1 MASASRGG
9 LLQSVERL
17 IYKAFALTSPGRWT
31 IIPGLFPNV
40 PDLSGPSLR
49 PHFLSVLVAGLSGLA
64 STLAFAALP
73 RPIPDDAARVKMAF
87 PTPGVVKVKDAT
99 LRLSPGAQIRDTQNR
114 IVLPSHVSGEH
125 VVRMVV
131 DRNGQVHRVWIL
143 TPEEALAPLPKPA
156 R

>member
-1 MASASRGG
+1 MDDHPRPVP
-9 LLQSVERL
+9 QR
-17 IYKAFALTSPGRWT
+17 PGSLR
-31 IIPGLFPNV
+31 
-40 PDLSGPSLR
+40 PSLR

-73 RPIPDDAARVKMAF
+73 RPIPDAAPRVKMAF
-87 PTPGVVKVKDAT
+87 TSPGVVQVKDAT

>member
-73 RPIPDDAARVKMAF
+73 RPIPDAAPRVKMAF
-87 PTPGVVKVKDAT
+87 TSPGVVQVKDAT
-99 LRLSPGAQIRDTQNR
+99 LLLSPGAQIRDTHNR
-114 IVLPSHVSGEH
+114 IVLPSHVSGEQ
-125 VVRMVV
+125 VVRMLV
-131 DRNGQVHRVWIL
+131 DRNGQVHRVWML